1 MSAHDVNMATSF
13 LDGVTLLQ
21 DLEKGELQSTLPAGR
36 PGVLR
41 EGRLEFSPDS
51 QLLMMFTVAVIVS
64 N

>member
-1 MSAHDVNMATSF
+1 MVAHDVNMATSF

-21 DLEKGELQSTLPAGR
+21 DLEKGELQSTLPACR

>member
-1 MSAHDVNMATSF
+1 MLAHDVNMATSF
-13 LDGVTLLQ
+13 PECETMLQ

-41 EGRLEFSPDS
+41 EMRLEFSPDS